1 MIKISLLLVAALA
14 FVSCKK
20 TTSTPTTPVTTTN
33 NNPVKL
39 DSSSASSAYYLS
51 ATIDSK
57 SWGGFESVIKNLQFG
72 YSEGKSVD
80 SQNNILDMKLTTD
93 LMKIDTTS
101 QDFKYID
108 ALEIGVNAIKMDY
121 HKFYND
127 DSLFYAMLKVGN
139 NNFAQGDGNGIN
151 VSYVITADGSE
162 WSTTAGSQVGSLFT
176 ITSIKKVDGQTS
188 TSAEIKGT
196 FSCKLYNISNPS
208 ATPKI
213 VTNGM
218 FNLSIVK

>member
-1 MIKISLLLVAALA
+1 MYKISLFLVAALVA
-14 FVSCKK
+14 VSCKK
-20 TTSTPTTPVTTTN
+20 TTPTPTTPVSAVN
-33 NNPVKL
+33 NNPVTL

-51 ATIDSK
+51 AKIDSK
-57 SWGGFESVIKNLQFG
+57 AWGGFESTIKNLQFG
-72 YSEGKSVD
+72 YSEIKLLD

-108 ALEIGVNAIKMDY
+108 ALEIGVKAINMDSQ
-121 HKFYND
+121 KFYSD

-139 NNFAQGDGNGIN
+139 NNFAQGEGNGIN
-151 VSYVITADGSE
+151 VSYTVTADSSE
-162 WSTTAGSQVGSLFT
+162 WSTTAGSQAGSFFT
-176 ITSIKKVDGQTS
+176 ITSLKKVNGQTS

-196 FSCKLYNISNPS
+196 FSCKLYSISNPS